1 MTNPATKK
9 TMSRFKSNQAKG
21 TIDVWW
27 LYDDG
32 GLTLLLPHIISRR
45 SNWTSCQLRVFC
57 TATSRE
63 QISKDREEYAINSFI
78 ETVISF

>member
-1 MTNPATKK
+1 MTTVNGITQFQKK
-9 TMSRFKSNQAKG
+9 QFKG
-21 TIDVWW
+21 MIDVWW